1 MSPEPPVSLSPPRP
15 LYLGIFHAVWITIA
29 LTFIVAGREVMLP
42 FVLALV
48 VAYVLTPVVARL
60 ERARVPRWAAI
71 LLTYGV
77 TLGSLYGS
85 VRLVAPTLASEVVRL
100 RAEVPVLAQRLR
112 TEWIPRA
119 ESKLHDLGVDVDLD
133 EEPPPPPAVAP
144 GEPTVGPASAQHQRV
159 SFLQRYAMRAVEYG
173 RHHSMELL
181 SFGRAVIA
189 AVSRGI
195 FVFFLTLMLAAY
207 MILTRERIYGFFRD
221 LCTPRHRASFDRLM
235 TRIDRG
241 LSGVVRGQLLI
252 CLVNGVLSGI
262 GFWLL
267 GLKYWFLFSV
277 IAGVMSIL
285 PIFGSI
291 LSSVPAV
298 AIALTQSF
306 GTALAVL
313 AWIVGIHQLEANFLN
328 PKIIGDAAKIHP
340 VLVVFSL
347 VVGEHL
353 FKLPGALLAVPAL
366 SIAQSFFL
374 HFKHIVYR
382 EPDPLPGDA
391 PLATTPPDEVPVV
404 VPAPP
409 SSEPASR

>member
-1 MSPEPPVSLSPPRP
+1 MTPDPPAPRKPRLLHLFLFHGAWLSVA
-15 LYLGIFHAVWITIA
+15 LAV
-29 LTFIVAGREVMLP
+29 IVTSREVLLP

-48 VAYVLTPVVARL
+48 VAYVFTPVVARL
-60 ERARVPRWAAI
+60 ERARIPRWAAI

-77 TLGSLYGS
+77 TLGSLYAS
-85 VRLVAPTLASEVVRL
+85 VRVTAPTLAQETLRL
-100 RAEVPVLAQRLR
+100 RAEIPALAERLR
-112 TEWIPRA
+112 TEFLPRM
-119 ESKLHDLGVDVDLD
+119 EQNLREIGVDIDLD
-133 EEPPPPPAVAP
+133 EEPPPSPATSPAP
-144 GEPTVGPASAQHQRV
+144 LQRP
-159 SFLQRYAMRAVEYG
+159 SFLQRATLMAFHYG
-173 RHHSMELL
+173 RTHTVELL
-181 SFGRAVIA
+181 SVGRAVIS

-207 MILTRERIYGFFRD
+207 LMLTRERVIGFFRD
-221 LCTPRHRASFDRLM
+221 LFLPPHRPAFDRFLE
-235 TRIDRG
+235 RADRG

-262 GFWLL
+262 GFWAL

-277 IAGVMSIL
+277 IAGVMSII
-285 PIFGSI
+285 PIFGAI

-306 GTALAVL
+306 GLALGVL

-353 FKLPGALLAVPAL
+353 FRLPGALLAVPCL
-366 SIAQSFFL
+366 SLAQSLFL
-374 HFKHIVYR
+374 HFRDVIYGPAEESEHPVSEAPEAP
-382 EPDPLPGDA
+382 EPRA
-391 PLATTPPDEVPVV
+391 
-404 VPAPP
+404 
-409 SSEPASR
+409 